1 MTTLT
6 RIANLAW
13 IAANSD
19 GHKRYHAALADPEGT
34 QRELLLGLVRRNA
47 GTAFGKRYGFSAI
60 HSVEEFQERV
70 PLSIWDDV
78 EPWVERIAA
87 GEAGVLTKARVR
99 VLELSSGSSAAAKR
113 IPYTADLQRDIR
125 HAVAPWICD
134 AYQRRPWLTRGPGY
148 WSITPPAL
156 EDARSQPAQTTSK
169 IPIGFEEDGEYLGG
183 FWKRLA
189 GATLAVPGAIRLVR
203 DIESF
208 RYITLLFLLRRHDL
222 TLISVWHP
230 SFLTLLLG
238 ALPGFWEG
246 LVRDVERGT
255 LNPPAPL
262 APAARAALA
271 KFLSPLPERAA
282 AIRNLGPAAPG
293 FLWPQMGLISCWGDA
308 HAAIHLPELQRLF
321 VGAEVQ
327 PKGLIATEAFVTIPY
342 AGRHPLAI
350 RSHFFEFLPD
360 AGDGGD
366 GLPRLAHELETG
378 DVASV
383 VVTTGGGLYRYRL
396 QDRVAVDGFVGP
408 TPSLRF
414 LGKEGHVSD
423 LRGEKLHE
431 SFVTGALARTFEGLH
446 ISPRFALLAPSDEPG
461 PGYALYLE
469 MPDPRP
475 RCEEIAAALDAEL
488 AANPHYKLCISLGQL
503 APARI
508 FLIEKDGVARYLT
521 HRRQSR
527 QGLGDV
533 KPLAL
538 ATETGWSRVF
548 R

>member
-1 MTTLT
+1 MGGAMTTLT

-293 FLWPQMGLISCWGDA
+293 FL
-308 HAAIHLPELQRLF
+308 
-321 VGAEVQ
+321 
-327 PKGLIATEAFVTIPY
+327 
-342 AGRHPLAI
+342 
-350 RSHFFEFLPD
+350 
-360 AGDGGD
+360 
-366 GLPRLAHELETG
+366 
-378 DVASV
+378 
-383 VVTTGGGLYRYRL
+383 
-396 QDRVAVDGFVGP
+396 
-408 TPSLRF
+408 
-414 LGKEGHVSD
+414 
-423 LRGEKLHE
+423 
-431 SFVTGALARTFEGLH
+431 
-446 ISPRFALLAPSDEPG
+446 
-461 PGYALYLE
+461 
-469 MPDPRP
+469 
-475 RCEEIAAALDAEL
+475 
-488 AANPHYKLCISLGQL
+488 
-503 APARI
+503 
-508 FLIEKDGVARYLT
+508 
-521 HRRQSR
+521 
-527 QGLGDV
+527 
-533 KPLAL
+533 
-538 ATETGWSRVF
+538 
-548 R
+548 

>member
-246 LVRDVERGT
+246 LVRDIERGT

-461 PGYALYLE
+461 PGYTLYLE

-521 HRRQSR
+521 HRRQSG